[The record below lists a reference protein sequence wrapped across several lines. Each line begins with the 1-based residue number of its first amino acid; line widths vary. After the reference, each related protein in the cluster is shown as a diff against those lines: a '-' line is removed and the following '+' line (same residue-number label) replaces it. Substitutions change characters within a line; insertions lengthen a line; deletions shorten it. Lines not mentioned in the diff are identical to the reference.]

1 MESQRHLGNVVLVVG
16 IASLRRG
23 SADTTG
29 LCVKTVIYTLLES
42 TVFRGT
48 TEENITPVIYLAF
61 Q

>member
-1 MESQRHLGNVVLVVG
+1 MGNVVLVVG

-42 TVFRGT
+42 TVFRGR